1 METFMLQNEKI
12 AFVGNGVMAQAM
24 IAGLVNQNIIDPQHI
39 VASGP
44 RKERGEELTKRYG
57 IRHTTDNIEAIKDVD
72 IIVLAVKPQILQEV
86 MVEIVDGV
94 ASNTLVLSIVAG
106 MPVKKITE
114 SLNHQIVIR
123 VMPNTPARIGM
134 GMSVWTA
141 TDSVTESQKSHAR
154 TILKALG
161 EELFLDHEYFL
172 DMATALSGSGP
183 AYIFLLIE
191 ALIDSGVHMGFS
203 RWVAEELVLQTME
216 GTIAFARRYKRHPA
230 ELRNMV
236 TSPGG
241 TTADALYQLEKGGVR
256 TIISKAVFAAYQKSK
271 QLGGDNI

>member
-1 METFMLQNEKI
+1 MLQNEQI
-12 AFVGNGVMAQAM
+12 AFIGSGVMAQAM
-24 IAGLVNQNIIDPQHI
+24 IAGLVNQKLIDPQGV

-44 RKERGEELTKRYG
+44 RKERGEQLTKRYG
-57 IRHTTDNIEAIKDVD
+57 IRHTTNNVEAVQNANIV
-72 IIVLAVKPQILQEV
+72 VLSVKPQLLDEV
-86 MVEIVDGV
+86 MVEIKEAVKPE
-94 ASNTLVLSIVAG
+94 ALILSIVAG
-106 MPVKKITE
+106 ATIKWMNDALQHNT
-114 SLNHQIVIR
+114 IVR
-123 VMPNTPARIGM
+123 VMPNTPARVGK

-141 TDSVTESQKSHAR
+141 THTVSDAQKEHAR

-161 EELFLDHEYFL
+161 EEIFVDHEYFL

-183 AYIFLLIE
+183 AYVFLFIE

-203 RWVAEELVLQTME
+203 RRVAQELVLQTVE
-216 GTIAFARRYKRHPA
+216 GAVTFARQYQRHPV

-241 TTADALYQLEKGGVR
+241 TTADALYQLEKGGFR

-271 QLGGDNI
+271 FLGGNQS